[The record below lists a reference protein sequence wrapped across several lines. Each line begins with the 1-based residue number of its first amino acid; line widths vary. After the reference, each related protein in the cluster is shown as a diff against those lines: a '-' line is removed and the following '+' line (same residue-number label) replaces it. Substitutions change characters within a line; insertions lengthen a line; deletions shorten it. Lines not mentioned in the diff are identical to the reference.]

1 MDATASEREDK
12 QMANFGTNML
22 AGMKGTD
29 VTSILVLSFKKRRP
43 KEEAPRTRGIS
54 TRGGRRASADD
65 EVAGSAQPSFGVY
78 ATNITK
84 GPEIYKG
91 IDTLDVHPK
100 DLKVMGGTMTMK
112 QDAIMKSRTGDTF
125 EKENFEKMLG
135 NVIVNLAEMNTTM
148 AEIVSEE
155 DGKYVCFTN
164 VQDADTAITP
174 AKIAQGLVSEDKI
187 ESIARVN
194 AHLRAKRRGKD
205 LEETPYKAYK
215 IDSP

>member
-1 MDATASEREDK
+1 MDATTSEREEK
-12 QMANFGTNML
+12 KMANFGTNML

-65 EVAGSAQPSFGVY
+65 EVAGSAPPSFGVY

-100 DLKVMGGTMTMK
+100 DLKTMGGTMTMK
-112 QDAIMKSRTGDTF
+112 QDAIMKSCTGDTF
-125 EKENFEKMLG
+125 EKEDFEKMLG
-135 NVIVNLAEMNTTM
+135 KVIVNLAEMNTTM

-155 DGKYVCFTN
+155 DGNDVCFTN

-174 AKIAQGLVSEDKI
+174 AKIAQGLVSEDDI
-187 ESIARVN
+187 ESIARFN

-205 LEETPYKAYK
+205 VEEKPYKACK

>member
-1 MDATASEREDK
+1 MDATASEREEK
-12 QMANFGTNML
+12 KMANFGTNML

-54 TRGGRRASADD
+54 TRGGRRAFAGDQ
-65 EVAGSAQPSFGVY
+65 VAGSAPPSFGVY

-100 DLKVMGGTMTMK
+100 DIELMGATLTMK
-112 QDAIMKSRTGDTF
+112 QDAIFKSRTGDTF
-125 EKENFEKMLG
+125 EKHDFEKMLG
-135 NVIVNLAEMNTTM
+135 NVIVSLAEMNTTM

-155 DGKYVCFTN
+155 EGNDVSFTS
-164 VQDADTAITP
+164 VHDASTAITP
-174 AKIAQGLVSEDKI
+174 AKIAQGLVSEDEI
-187 ESIARVN
+187 ESIAMLN
-194 AHLRAKRRGKD
+194 ARLRAKRRGKD